1 MDDDDDKLL
10 VVDKESPATDKLS
23 RVLNWLGLL
32 IALGIIAWAV
42 VYALG

>member
-23 RVLNWLGLL
+23 RVLNWLGFL

-42 VYALG
+42 VYVLG

>member
-10 VVDKESPATDKLS
+10 VVAKELPATDKLS

>member
-1 MDDDDDKLL
+1 MDDDNDKLL
-10 VVDKESPATDKLS
+10 VVAKESPANDKLS

-42 VYALG
+42 VYAPG